1 MSEWRTISIRLELIR
16 EIEEMLKTS
25 RYRSISEFVS
35 EAVRLRLEGLVHAG
49 AMPAGKHQEV
59 PSMEDCVIKDSPKL
73 KTAESG
79 IQCTALKTV
88 HETPLQ
94 IQPKEMEQK
103 EPKKAEQE
111 Q

>member
-1 MSEWRTISIRLELIR
+1 
-16 EIEEMLKTS
+16 
-25 RYRSISEFVS
+25 
-35 EAVRLRLEGLVHAG
+35 VHAG

-79 IQCTALKTV
+79 IQCTALRTV
-88 HETPLQ
+88 QETPLQ
-94 IQPKEMEQK
+94 IQPKEMGQK